1 MKNLSRNI
9 AIVALAFGVSGLA
22 MSPAIANAAEN
33 GMYPA
38 ITPNNTAGAHGA
50 RKAHDMWLATH
61 PETSGDQNAAPQVS
75 HEVLPNNDAGPHGA
89 RKAYD
94 IREAQQAKLAQPNL
108 NSPAMQADF
117 SQKGETVLQEVH
129 QARVALSAGD
139 HVTAKKLMHNAR
151 ATLSDMYNDGASG
164 NIVITGPLVFDEDF
178 SAGNQI
184 KGDAQ
189 INQVILPFESTLGNL
204 NLAYTQL
211 INNHSFQANQT
222 LGLVEQDLGVQTAQI
237 STTST
242 VAPANS

>member
-1 MKNLSRNI
+1 MKNLPRNI

-33 GMYPA
+33 GTYSA
-38 ITPNNTAGAHGA
+38 IVPNNHAGPNGA
-50 RKAHDMWLATH
+50 SKEHDIWLATH
-61 PETSGDQNAAPQVS
+61 PEDATQGNAQQFDSQAIV
-75 HEVLPNNDAGPHGA
+75 PNNVTGSHNG
-89 RKAYD
+89 RKEHD
-94 IREAQQAKLAQPNL
+94 IWLAKQAKLSQPNP
-108 NSPAMQADF
+108 NSPVIQADF

-151 ATLSDMYNDGASG
+151 ATLSDMYNNGASG

-178 SAGNQI
+178 SAGNQV

-211 INNHSFQANQT
+211 INNQPFQANQT

-242 VAPANS
+242 VTPGNS